1 MALSTLMQRTFA
13 ADDGLSRPVDT
24 AETKQINQPL
34 GMSLDKPAADAY
46 LCITVDQSHG
56 QHY

>member
-1 MALSTLMQRTFA
+1 MALSTVMQSTFA

-24 AETKQINQPL
+24 AVTEHISQPPGL
-34 GMSLDKPAADAY
+34 SLDKPAADAY
-46 LCITVDQSHG
+46 LRRTVDQNYG